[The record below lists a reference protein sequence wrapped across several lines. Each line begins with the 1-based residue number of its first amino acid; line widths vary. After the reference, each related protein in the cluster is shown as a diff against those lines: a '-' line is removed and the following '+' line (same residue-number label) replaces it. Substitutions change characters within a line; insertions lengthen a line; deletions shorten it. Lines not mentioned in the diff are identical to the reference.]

1 MTAKNVFGIIVR
13 VIGLLMIF
21 GGGGNAI
28 TILFAYFDGQANL
41 YAMSEGISGSLLLS
55 GDFWG
60 SLMCLA
66 VGVYLLR
73 GAPGLVS
80 FAYPGVHPS
89 RKGTGAEA
97 RTTMP
102 EQPAA

>member
-1 MTAKNVFGIIVR
+1 MTAKNVFGIIIR

-28 TILFAYFDGQANL
+28 AILIEHFEGG
-41 YAMSEGISGSLLLS
+41 AMVAMAEALGGSLLS
-55 GDFWG
+55 SVGFWE

-80 FAYPGVHPS
+80 FAYPGAPS
-89 RKGTGAEA
+89 ARKGTGAEA

-102 EQPAA
+102 EQPVA